1 MTDEEMI
8 ALTDDELDGQNAKP
22 LPPRE
27 SVSLSVQGAAAT
39 ISVPPDEQGRSP
51 ETT

>member
-1 MTDEEMI
+1 MI
-8 ALTDDELDGQNAKP
+8 ALTDDELEGQNAKP

-39 ISVPPDEQGRSP
+39 ISDPPGEHVHAP
-51 ETT
+51 ETP